1 MKFNSNENKWEY
13 GNISYNMLQNSD
25 KVQQEEITSK
35 VKSEKVVS
43 NINKFLPTKVKLSVH
58 TEKLMENVTKTL
70 KVLFPKYQIQRGSTD

>member
-1 MKFNSNENKWEY
+1 MKFNSDTKQWEY